1 MRRVFG
7 FWLALLFAAFT
18 PAHADELA
26 KEARANPSLT
36 ANINGVNDP
45 SMKSGALSIAEM
57 EMAIVVRGSI
67 SETTITARF
76 ANPSNSV
83 LEGNF
88 SFDMPTGSTVTGY
101 ALDISGVMVDG
112 VLVPPHAAQIA
123 YEQRVSVRVDP
134 GIVEVTRGSQFSTRV
149 FPIPPGGGRTI
160 RLKYVTPLDITA
172 GYRILLITPGKVGK
186 FTLSIKTSGL
196 AARPVLTLPSALDAR
211 LGEDGSL
218 SVSRDNLA
226 IKGELRIS
234 LPVSAVPIQFSEHR
248 GEGRFFEIRDA
259 YPSRNGRDI
268 PPAQVTILWD
278 RSLSRLDDKL
288 DDEIALV
295 GRYLNQA
302 KPSKIDLILFDSA
315 GVERAE
321 FTDATLLAARLRSVS
336 YGGATSFAK
345 LAASDLSGSNLCLLF
360 SDGVSTLDAPTAF
373 QPRCPLFAITSAK
386 DADQGFLGSSARK
399 TGGELLNLG
408 QRMSEEIL
416 ARLTRKQRSITGVYD
431 DSGNAIDF
439 VQLDGGADQLRLVGE
454 APASGSIRVVFSGQE
469 AALPTRNYPVNSFAA
484 ANFDGPGAL
493 WATSRIASAGSEM
506 SDADKLA
513 LARRY
518 SVASPL
524 ASFIVLET
532 PQDYAQA
539 GIDPPASYP
548 KESRAQY
555 ASMKDG
561 LDRQKAQAVENRL
574 GAVLSGWN
582 AHKAWWNRK
591 FDPNARPSA
600 EVLRKS
606 RNEENAADAAVDASA
621 AVATEGAPP
630 PRRIAP
636 QSPEMPPPPPPPAP
650 APPPVMAEP
659 DEGNDSIIVT
669 GARRQENVQSSPVA
683 VTSVSNESTSRRRR
697 RPLFGR
703 TDAAPAGTIDQFSG
717 PTQSEPEAP
726 KITLQPW
733 SSDRPYIAA
742 YDAPKADFDSV
753 FLAQQKKH
761 GSLPVFY
768 LDTAEWL
775 FSKGRKA
782 DAARMAAAALELP
795 TRNNNTL
802 AIVAARLLRYGEA
815 DRSIWLLEQLVTLE
829 PERPQPR
836 RTLALALIKRAK
848 GQSAD
853 VARPD
858 LQRALDLLT
867 EVIMTPWEGQYGGI
881 EIIAL
886 DEANALIPRL
896 RAVGKAKVTLD
907 PQLITLLD
915 TDLRVTVEW
924 NTKATDMDLWV
935 DEPGGERVIYNHP
948 LSARGGKL
956 SRDMTQGFG
965 PEEYLLRHAG
975 AGPYTVRVNTYATDR
990 LNPNGATVVTARL
1003 IRNFGRANELEEL
1016 IDLEVLPGNE
1026 GVRMIGKME
1035 VR

>member
-1 MRRVFG
+1 MGRILSIWF
-7 FWLALLFAAFT
+7 AALFAITASILS
-18 PAHADELA
+18 PASAADA
-26 KEARANPSLT
+26 PKEPRGNPTLT
-36 ANINGVNDP
+36 ANIDGVNDATT
-45 SMKSGALSIAEM
+45 KSNALQISVLD
-57 EMAIVVRGSI
+57 MAIVVRGSI
-67 SETTITARF
+67 AETTITAQF
-76 ANPSNSV
+76 SNPTSRS

-88 SFDMPTGSTVTGY
+88 TLDMPANSQVTGY
-101 ALDISGVMVDG
+101 ALDVSGVMVDG
-112 VLVPPHAAQIA
+112 VLVPPHAAQVA
-123 YEQRVSVRVDP
+123 YEQRVTRRVDP
-134 GIVEVTRGSQFSTRV
+134 GLVEVTRGSQFSTRV
-149 FPIPPGGGRTI
+149 FPILPGSGRTI
-160 RLKYVTPLDITA
+160 RLKYVTPLDA
-172 GYRILLITPGKVGK
+172 VNGYVLPLTTPGKVGK
-186 FTLSIKTSGL
+186 FSLSVKVSGL
-196 AARPVLTLPSALDAR
+196 AALPKLDLPSPVNAAWSSDTKTATYSASDI
-211 LGEDGSL
+211 G
-218 SVSRDNLA
+218 
-226 IKGELRIS
+226 IKGTLSIS
-234 LPVSAVPIQFSEHR
+234 LPGAENPIVFSEHR
-248 GEGRFFEIRDA
+248 GEGRMFEIRDA
-259 YPSRNGRDI
+259 YPAARGRDV
-268 PPAQVTILWD
+268 PPAKVSVLWD
-278 RSLSRLDDKL
+278 RSLSRLDDRL
-288 DDEIALV
+288 EDEIALL
-295 GRYLNQA
+295 GRYLAQV
-302 KPSKIDLILFDSA
+302 KPAKIDLILFDSA
-315 GVERAE
+315 AVERVELA
-321 FTDATLLAARLRSVS
+321 DPALLTSRLRTVR
-336 YGGATSFAK
+336 YGGATSFAR
-345 LAASDLSGSNLCLLF
+345 LATSDLSGANLCLLF
-360 SDGVSTLDAPTAF
+360 SDGVSTLDKPAAF

-386 DADQGFLGSSARK
+386 DADQGFLGSRARK

-408 QRMSEEIL
+408 QRTADEIL
-416 ARLTRKQRSITGVYD
+416 ARLTRKQRSITSVTD
-431 DSGNAIDF
+431 DSGKDIDF

-454 APASGSIRVVFSGQE
+454 APASGSIRVLFSGSE
-469 AALPTRNYPVNSFAA
+469 AGLTERRYPVTSFAA

-493 WATSRIASAGSEM
+493 WAASRIASAGPEM
-506 SDADKLA
+506 NDADKLA

-532 PQDYAQA
+532 PEDYAQA
-539 GIDPPASYP
+539 AIDPPASYP
-548 KESRAQY
+548 KESRARYGALKQ
-555 ASMKDG
+555 A
-561 LDRQKAQAVENRL
+561 LDQQKADAVENRL
-574 GAVLSGWN
+574 GVVLAGWN
-582 AHKAWWNRK
+582 EHKRWWNQK
-591 FDPNARPSA
+591 FNPDARPTVA
-600 EVLRKS
+600 QVKAGREGAV
-606 RNEENAADAAVDASA
+606 ADSA
-621 AVATEGAPP
+621 AAGAIPPQPISAPP
-630 PRRIAP
+630 PP
-636 QSPEMPPPPPPPAP
+636 SPELAPPPPPPAP
-650 APPPVMAEP
+650 PPPPPAAVE
-659 DEGNDSIIVT
+659 ERGRNESIVVT
-669 GARRQENVQSSPVA
+669 ARRRQETLQDPPVA
-683 VTSVSNESTSRRRR
+683 LTVVNGESLDQGAE
-697 RPLFGR
+697 RPN
-703 TDAAPAGTIDQFSG
+703 APGFANGQPES
-717 PTQSEPEAP
+717 EAP

-742 YDAPKADFDSV
+742 YDAPKADFETV

-802 AIVAARLLRYGEA
+802 AIVAARLLRYGEP

-848 GQSAD
+848 GQPAAT
-853 VARPD
+853 ARPD

-896 RAVGKAKVTLD
+896 RSLGQAKVALD

-965 PEEYLLRHAG
+965 PEEYLLRRAG
-975 AGPYTVRVNTYATDR
+975 AGPYTVRVNTYSTDR

-1026 GVRMIGKME
+1026 GVRLIGKME